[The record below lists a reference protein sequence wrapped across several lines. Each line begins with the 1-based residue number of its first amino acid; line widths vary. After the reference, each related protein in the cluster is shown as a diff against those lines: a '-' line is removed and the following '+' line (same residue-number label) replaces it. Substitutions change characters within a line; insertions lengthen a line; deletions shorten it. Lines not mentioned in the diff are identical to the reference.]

1 MMGEHERRT
10 EDEVLDEQK
19 ADAVEDLEVQ
29 DAQASDVHG
38 GLTEGE
44 PTPTESLSLNF
55 KK

>member
-1 MMGEHERRT
+1 MSEHEHT
-10 EDEVLDEQK
+10 PEDENEEKVTDLD
-19 ADAVEDLEVQ
+19 VP

-44 PTPTESLSLNF
+44 PKPTESISLNF